1 MPVVWVVGVVA
12 HSAGRGDFWPGQ
24 PVRFAFLGAQVSGD
38 QEH

>member
-1 MPVVWVVGVVA
+1 MPEVWVVGVVA

-24 PVRFAFLGAQVSGD
+24 PCRFAFLGAQVSGD